1 VVQCGGEVVSSLGK
15 SMSDINLGMLY
26 LAREV
31 LQQNRA
37 LGMANL
43 GITPEVAN
51 TLLALSAEEL
61 HRLAHTPMLLVGL
74 RWRGSSVWAC
84 LRQYAM
90 GSAAALPRAVLLGE
104 GELDH
109 VH

>member
-1 VVQCGGEVVSSLGK
+1 
-15 SMSDINLGMLY
+15 MSDINLGMLY

-61 HRLAHTPMLLVGL
+61 HRLAHTPML
-74 RWRGSSVWAC
+74 
-84 LRQYAM
+84 
-90 GSAAALPRAVLLGE
+90 
-104 GELDH
+104 
-109 VH
+109 